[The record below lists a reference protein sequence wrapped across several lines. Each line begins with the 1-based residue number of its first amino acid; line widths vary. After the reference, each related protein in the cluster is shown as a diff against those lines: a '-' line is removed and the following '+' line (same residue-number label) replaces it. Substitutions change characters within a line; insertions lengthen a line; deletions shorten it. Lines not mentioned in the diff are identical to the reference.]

1 MTLFRDMTEVNE
13 RLIIAREKAGYAT
26 AADAAR
32 ALHVNLQTYYS
43 HESGASGLR
52 APVAEKYARKFKVS
66 LTWLL
71 TGQGEI
77 SPNGAEPYEIE
88 VAGLP
93 LLGTI
98 QAGHWLETTDAIE
111 GANKEMVPVVKD
123 PRFPHAKQYALRV
136 VGDSMDLDYPDG
148 SIVTCVDFADSG
160 LALVDGMLLHV
171 ERQRAGGQLLEITL
185 KAVERR
191 RGNIFLVPHSSNP
204 KHQAFS
210 LNGSDSDT
218 EVIARGVVIG
228 GYSPRVLPTAR
239 G

>member
-1 MTLFRDMTEVNE
+1 MTLFDPMTEPHV
-13 RLIIAREKAGYAT
+13 RLMIAREKAGYAT

-32 ALHVNLQTYYS
+32 ALGVKEPTYYS
-43 HESGASGLR
+43 HENGSSGLR
-52 APVAEKYARKFKVS
+52 ASVAEKYARKFKVS

-77 SPNGAEPYEIE
+77 SPNGAVPYEIE

-111 GANKEMVPVVKD
+111 GANKEMVPVVRD

-160 LALVDGMLLHV
+160 LALAEGMLLHV
-171 ERQRAGGQLLEITL
+171 ERQRAGGQLIEITL

-191 RGNIFLVPHSSNP
+191 RGNVFLVPHSSNP

-218 EVIARGVVIG
+218 EVVARGVVIG
-228 GYSPRVLPTAR
+228 GYSPRVLPTAKR
-239 G
+239 

>member
-1 MTLFRDMTEVNE
+1 MACFRRMTEVNE

-32 ALHVNLQTYYS
+32 ALGVKEPTYYS
-43 HESGASGLR
+43 HENGTSGLR
-52 APVAEKYARKFKVS
+52 ASVAEKYARKFKVS

-71 TGQGEI
+71 TGQGEL
-77 SPNGAEPYEIE
+77 SPNGLEPYEIE

-111 GANKEMVPVVKD
+111 GANREMVPVVKD

-148 SIVTCVDFADSG
+148 SIVNCVDFADSG
-160 LALVDGMLLHV
+160 LALAEGMLLHV
-171 ERQRAGGQLLEITL
+171 ERQRAGGQLIEITL
-185 KAVERR
+185 KAV
-191 RGNIFLVPHSSNP
+191 
-204 KHQAFS
+204 
-210 LNGSDSDT
+210 
-218 EVIARGVVIG
+218 
-228 GYSPRVLPTAR
+228 
-239 G
+239 

>member
-1 MTLFRDMTEVNE
+1 MTEVHE
-13 RLIIAREKAGYAT
+13 RLSIARERAGYAS

-32 ALHVNLQTYYS
+32 ALGVKEPTYYS
-43 HESGASGLR
+43 HENGSSGLR
-52 APVAEKYARKFKVS
+52 ASVAEKYARKFRVS

-71 TGQGEI
+71 TGQGEL
-77 SPNGAEPYEIE
+77 STNGAEPYEIA

-111 GANKEMVPVVKD
+111 GASKEMVPVVKD
-123 PRFPHAKQYALRV
+123 PRFPHAKQYALLV

-160 LALVDGMLLHV
+160 LALVEGMLLHV
-171 ERQRAGGQLLEITL
+171 ERQRAGGQLVEITL

-204 KHQAFS
+204 KHQAFA

-228 GYSPRVLPTAR
+228 GYSPRVIPTPIINR
-239 G
+239 